1 MRILLPDADPN
12 DVRKERTRRRRSR
25 AVFLGLGAVVVLA
38 GLYAFP
44 GLRRPAE
51 LYSEVDQQVV
61 TSLFESR
68 QDYPLTR
75 IDVGGRIWSYRRAG
89 EGPEAIVFL
98 HGFGGSSDIWWQQMR
113 SLQDRYVVIAMNY
126 GRVRSLDEAAAG
138 VRAAMDAEGID
149 RAHVVGTSLGGYLA
163 QFFASRSPER
173 VRSLVLANTFP
184 PGPWIRGAVRVRGA
198 LAPVLPTWVLK
209 SMLRRSVV
217 RDVYPASGN
226 SALVR
231 DYLVEQAH
239 SVSRSEY
246 LTRIRLLRGD
256 FDAPDIGGARVP
268 TLIVEA
274 DNDPLVPPEARE
286 SLKSTYPRARVVTLA
301 DVGHF
306 PYLNRPALYTRT
318 LEAFFEAL
326 RPPTVPDQPDA
337 EATPGDAVLA
347 GTNDAAASAD
357 SVSGG
362 S

>member
-1 MRILLPDADPN
+1 M
-12 DVRKERTRRRRSR
+12 
-25 AVFLGLGAVVVLA
+25 VLA

-51 LYSEVDQQVV
+51 LYADVDQQVV
-61 TSLFESR
+61 SSLFESR
-68 QDYPLTR
+68 QDYPLSR
-75 IDVGGRIWSYRRAG
+75 IDVGGRIWSYRTAG
-89 EGPEAIVFL
+89 EGPEAVVFL

-113 SLQDRYVVIAMNY
+113 ALEDRYVVIAMNY

-149 RAHVVGTSLGGYLA
+149 RAHIVGTSLGGYLA

-173 VRSLVLANTFP
+173 VHSLVLANTFP
-184 PGPWIRGAVRVRGA
+184 PGPWIRSAVRVRGA

-239 SVSRSEY
+239 SMSRSEY
-246 LTRIRLLRGD
+246 LTRIRLLGGD
-256 FDAPDIGGARVP
+256 YDAPAIGGDQLP

-274 DNDPLVPPEARE
+274 DNDPLVPLEARE
-286 SLKSTYPRARVVTLA
+286 SLKSTYPQARVVTLA
-301 DVGHF
+301 EVGHF

-318 LEAFFEAL
+318 LEAFFDAL
-326 RPPTVPDQPDA
+326 RPPADPAQTDDEGTPDA
-337 EATPGDAVLA
+337 AVMA
-347 GTNDAAASAD
+347 GANDALGAAGGTAASSD
-357 SVSGG
+357 SVAGG